1 MVPDDYGDVL
11 NTVLYSIFGLLSV
24 LYYKKVIK
32 SAL

>member
-1 MVPDDYGDVL
+1 MIMVMVL